1 MCGVVGIHS
10 KGNVNQKLYDALTVL
25 QHRGQDA
32 AGIVTCDQGRFHQ
45 KKGNGLVRDVFSQD
59 DMTELVGSTGIGHCR
74 YPTAGSSGP
83 ALAQPFYV
91 NSPYGISLAHNG
103 NLINSDDL
111 RNTIFERDLR
121 HLNTDSD
128 SEVLL
133 NVLAHE
139 LEKNGKVSINPE
151 DIFNAINGLHTK
163 CQGAYACVSLIANQ
177 GLLGFRDPLGIR
189 PLVLGRKEKKRG
201 TEYILASESSAL
213 SVLGFQRLRD
223 VLPGEAIF
231 IDREGHFYSR
241 QCSPVS
247 RLVPCIFEH
256 VYLARPDSTLDNIH
270 VYKTRLRQGIKLAQ
284 KIERERPDHDIDVV
298 IPIPDTSRVQAQ
310 ALAERLGLKLRE
322 GLMKNRYI
330 GRTFI
335 MPGQAVRKKSVRQK
349 LNTIAPEFEGRN
361 VLLVDDSIVRG
372 TTSRQIVQM
381 AKDAG
386 AAKVY
391 FASAAPP
398 VRYPNVYGID
408 MPSVSELIA
417 HGRTTEEIAELI
429 EVDWLIYQ
437 DLEDLIAASA
447 EGNPDV
453 DDFECS
459 IFTGDYVT
467 GGVDELYLNRLD
479 ALRNDRAK
487 GQPGRSGGETSVVGL
502 HNARKAT

>member
-151 DIFNAINGLHTK
+151 DIFNAINGLHEK